1 MKQLKL
7 KALDSEGPE
16 GIFLVR
22 VEAATYRWHGRKP
35 FLHLQFSILAPSE
48 RRGQL
53 IRAGLDCSAKPQWK
67 LRWFLQDFKCPS
79 DYLEDQA
86 VDVRTLSGLTGVV
99 RASLVRD
106 NRRLCLGL
114 DGFSPAATWPEFA
127 EFTP

>member
-53 IRAGLDCSAKPQWK
+53 IRAGLDHLCEGGRGHEAH
-67 LRWFLQDFKCPS
+67 
-79 DYLEDQA
+79 
-86 VDVRTLSGLTGVV
+86 V
-99 RASLVRD
+99 
-106 NRRLCLGL
+106 NRRQHN
-114 DGFSPAATWPEFA
+114 SR
-127 EFTP
+127 